1 MGDTM
6 LYLLDSLMQSQEK
19 IVLKL
24 VTEWRSLRMSSVQ
37 PSWSPQ
43 HSHPRPAL
51 YRRPSTKASAEAIRG
66 RGVMKALLQTITKE
80 SPLNVLNHVWFW
92 GEGNGASSET
102 WPLPRGSLDVKH
114 PHNLYQ
120 PPLQKRENTFK
131 LAWIAIYT
139 LQPVDRDHE
148 IWNHRHFIRT

>member
-51 YRRPSTKASAEAIRG
+51 YKRRSTKASAEAIQG
-66 RGVMKALLQTITKE
+66 CGVMKALLQTVTME
-80 SPLNVLNHVWFW
+80 SPLNVLNRMGFW
-92 GEGNGASSET
+92 GEGNWALSET
-102 WPLPRGSLDVKH
+102 
-114 PHNLYQ
+114 
-120 PPLQKRENTFK
+120 
-131 LAWIAIYT
+131 
-139 LQPVDRDHE
+139 
-148 IWNHRHFIRT
+148 

>member
-1 MGDTM
+1 M

-51 YRRPSTKASAEAIRG
+51 YKRPGTKASAEAIRG
-66 RGVMKALLQTITKE
+66 RSVMKALLQTITKE
-80 SPLNVLNHVWFW
+80 SPLNVLNHVGFW

-102 WPLPRGSLDVKH
+102 RPLPRGSLDVKH
-114 PHNLYQ
+114 PQNLYQ

-148 IWNHRHFIRT
+148 IWNHRRFIRT